1 VIDHI
6 SLRVKDLPRAVGFYR
21 AALAPIG
28 YEVLMEYPGAAGLG
42 AGGKPDFWLM
52 RSDQE
57 LNPTHIA
64 FVGDRTRIDAF
75 HAAALSA
82 GATDNGPP
90 GLRADY
96 HPHYYA
102 AFIYDPEG
110 NNVEVVCH
118 EPPSPTGVSKTSRG
132 RTAPRR
138 PAKPAPKAA
147 VAAKTAGKAAG
158 KTGKIGKIG
167 LKTGKIGL
175 KIGKT
180 AGKAGKAGPKTKKK
194 TTATGSKPRR

>member
-1 VIDHI
+1 MIDHI
-6 SLRVKDLPRAVGFYR
+6 SLRVKDFPRAVGFYR

-28 YEVLMEYPGAAGLG
+28 YDVLMEYPGAAGLG
-42 AGGKPDFWLM
+42 AGGKPDFWIM

-57 LNPTHIA
+57 LNPTHVA
-64 FVGDRTRIDAF
+64 FASDRTRIDAF

-102 AFIYDPEG
+102 AFVYDPEG

-118 EPPSPTGVSKTSRG
+118 EPPSTGVSKTARG
-132 RTAPRR
+132 RTGARR
-138 PAKPAPKAA
+138 PAKPTPKAS
-147 VAAKTAGKAAG
+147 VAAKTAGKSAGKAAG
-158 KTGKIGKIG
+158 KVGS
-167 LKTGKIGL
+167 

-180 AGKAGKAGPKTKKK
+180 AGKPGPKAGKPGPKTKKK
-194 TTATGSKPRR
+194 TTTATGSKPRR